1 MKKLFLFLVILFTT
15 ISTTFAQS
23 GAAAG
28 AMTVINS
35 AKQSISEAVDS
46 TKKAVKD
53 GATFIDTS
61 SNFKTIYTDIKTNI
75 GALASALKVG
85 AEHVYTVL
93 VKQQIV
99 NSIVWLIVAIIVFFG
114 FRAMLKF
121 TMWCRDNKID
131 YDDSVGY
138 TFGLAFGWLFT
149 VIAIC
154 TVIFHIDVI
163 VTGFVNPEYGA
174 IMDIV
179 NFVK

>member
-35 AKQSISEAVDS
+35 AKQSISETVDS

-85 AEHVYTVL
+85 AEHVYYVL

-99 NSIVWLIVAIIVFFG
+99 NSIVWLIVAIIVG
-114 FRAMLKF
+114 ISFRGMIKYSK
-121 TMWCRDNKID
+121 WCRDNKID
-131 YDDSVGY
+131 EDNVGY
-138 TFGLAFGWLFT
+138 VFGLFFGWIFT
-149 VIAIC
+149 VISIVI
-154 TVIFHIDVI
+154 VIFHIDVI

>member
-85 AEHVYTVL
+85 AEHVYYVL
-93 VKQQIV
+93 VKQQVV
-99 NSIVWLIVAIIVFFG
+99 NSIVWLIVAIIVIFG
-114 FRAMLKF
+114 FRGMLKY
-121 TMWCRDNKID
+121 TTWCRENKID
-131 YDDSVGY
+131 EDNVGH
-138 TFGLAFGWLFT
+138 TFGLLFGWVFT
-149 VIAIC
+149 VIAVGI
-154 TVIFHIDVI
+154 VIFHIDVI